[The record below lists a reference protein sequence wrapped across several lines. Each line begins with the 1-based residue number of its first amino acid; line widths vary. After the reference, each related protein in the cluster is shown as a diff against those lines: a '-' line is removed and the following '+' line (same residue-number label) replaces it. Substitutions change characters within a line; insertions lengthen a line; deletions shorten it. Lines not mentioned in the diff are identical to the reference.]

1 MTAEINKGSRE
12 KLFFLAAL
20 LHLNTPR
27 REGPETFI
35 TIVVEEK
42 LSSESLCRSRRN
54 PRTSFTFNV

>member
-12 KLFFLAAL
+12 KLFLAEI
-20 LHLNTPR
+20 LHINTPQ

-42 LSSESLCRSRRN
+42 LSSESFCRSGRN
-54 PRTSFTFNV
+54 LSTSFTFNV